1 MSKYTA
7 EQLKSLSSGELVV
20 LVLSMQDQLDRL
32 NENFENLVEQ
42 LRISNSQ
49 RFGRKTERLQDIE
62 GQLSLFNEIEAA
74 CDLNAPEPE
83 PEELLP
89 AARRKKKEKGKREED
104 LKDLPEE
111 PHPHTVSREQLDALF
126 GEGNYRRLAD
136 ETYKRLR
143 CRPMEWVVEVHTVEV
158 YVGTGGEHQDEFLRA
173 DRPKDLLRN
182 SIVTPSLE
190 AAVINAKYVNAL
202 PLYRIEQE
210 FARNGVNLSRQTMSN
225 WTISCAERY
234 FAPFYE
240 RLRQELLKCHVNHCD
255 ETPVDVIHDGRDTRT
270 NSYMWV
276 HRTGELSG
284 GKPVI
289 LYEWQPT
296 RHHRH
301 PVEFYRG
308 YHGVVV
314 TDGLQQ
320 YHLTEKELEGFT
332 NANCWT
338 HARRFFADAV
348 KAMGKSDAAVRRSTA
363 FQALTR
369 IAAIYKLEEALKDL
383 SPEERLKERQKNIR
397 SLVEEYFAW
406 AKALMSGTTVLPKG
420 KTAQGL
426 NYSINQEKYLKVFL
440 DDGEVPIDNSAA
452 ERAIRPFCIGKKNWV
467 LINTMR
473 GAGASAILYSIAET
487 AKANDLNTFAYF
499 EYLLTKLSEAVDEK
513 GNIDTSKLDPLL
525 PWADELPAQ
534 CHKPR
539 R

>member
-7 EQLKSLSSGELVV
+7 EQLKSLSSEELVI
-20 LVLSMQDQLDRL
+20 LVLSMQDQMSRL

-42 LRISNSQ
+42 LRISNGQ
-49 RFGRKTERLQDIE
+49 RFGRKTEKLQEID
-62 GQLSLFNEIEAA
+62 GQLSLFNEVEAA

-83 PEELLP
+83 PEVLLP
-89 AARRKKKEKGKREED
+89 VRRKKKEKGKREED
-104 LKDLPEE
+104 LKGLPEE
-111 PHPHTVSREQLDALF
+111 PHEHKVSKAKLDALF
-126 GEGNYRRLAD
+126 GAGNYRRLAD

-143 CRPMEWVVEVHTVEV
+143 CKPMEWIVEVHTVEV
-158 YVGTGGEHQDEFLRA
+158 YVGTGGEHQDEFLRG

-190 AAVINAKYVNAL
+190 AAVMNAKFVNAL

-210 FARNGVNLSRQTMSN
+210 FARNGVTLSRQTMSN
-225 WTISCAERY
+225 WTILCTERY

-240 RLRQELLKCHVNHCD
+240 RLRQELLKCRVNHCD
-255 ETPVDVIHDGRDTRT
+255 ETPVDVIHDGRETRT
-270 NSYMWV
+270 KSYMWV
-276 HRTGELSG
+276 HRTGEFSG
-284 GKPVI
+284 GRPVI

-363 FQALTR
+363 YQALTR
-369 IAAIYKLEEALKDL
+369 IASIYKLEEALKDL
-383 SPEERLKERQKNIR
+383 SPEERLKERQKTIKP
-397 SLVEEYFAW
+397 LVEEYFAW

-426 NYSINQEKYLKVFL
+426 NYSINQEKYLRVFL
-440 DDGEVPIDNSAA
+440 GDGEVPIDNSAA

-473 GAGASAILYSIAET
+473 GAGASAMLYSIAET
-487 AKANDLNTFAYF
+487 AKANNLNTFAYF
-499 EYLLTKLSEAVDEK
+499 EFLLTALCEAADEK

>member
-7 EQLKSLSSGELVV
+7 EQLKSLSTGELVI
-20 LVLSMQDQLDRL
+20 LVLSMQDQMDRL
-32 NENFENLVEQ
+32 NENFESLVEQ
-42 LRISNSQ
+42 LRISNGQ
-49 RFGRKTERLQDIE
+49 RFGRKTEKLSEID
-62 GQLSLFNEIEAA
+62 GQMSLFNEIEAA
-74 CDLNAPEPE
+74 CDLDEPEPD

-89 AARRKKKEKGKREED
+89 TARRKKKAKGKREED

-111 PHPHTVSREQLDALF
+111 PHPHTVSKAKLDALF
-126 GEGNYRRLAD
+126 GEGNYRRLDD

-143 CRPMEWVVEVHTVEV
+143 CKPMEWVVEVHTVEV

-173 DRPKDLLRN
+173 DRPRDLLRN

-190 AAVINAKYVNAL
+190 AAVLNAKYVNAL

-210 FARNGVNLSRQTMSN
+210 FARYGVSISRQTMSN
-225 WTISCAERY
+225 WTVSCAERY

-240 RLRQELLKCHVNHCD
+240 RLRTELLKCRVNHCD
-255 ETPVDVIHDGRDTRT
+255 ETPVDVIHDGRDTRSK
-270 NSYMWV
+270 SYMWV
-276 HRTGELSG
+276 HRTGELSRG
-284 GKPVI
+284 GPVV
-289 LYEWQPT
+289 LYEWKPT

-301 PVEFYRG
+301 PVEFYRD

-320 YHLTEKELEGFT
+320 YHLAEKEVEGFT

-348 KAMGKSDAAVRRSTA
+348 KAMGKNDAAARRSTA

-369 IAAIYKLEEALKDL
+369 IAAIYKLEEGLKTL
-383 SPEERLKERQKNIR
+383 SPEERLKERQKSIR
-397 SLVEEYFAW
+397 PLVEEYFTW
-406 AKALMSGTTVLPKG
+406 AKVMISDTVVLPKG

-440 DDGEVPIDNSAA
+440 EDGEVPIDNSAA

-467 LINTMR
+467 LINTVR
-473 GAGASAILYSIAET
+473 GAEASAMLYSIAET
-487 AKANDLNTFAYF
+487 AKANNLNTFTYF
-499 EYLLTKLSEAVDEK
+499 EYLLTRLPEAVDEK

>member
-1 MSKYTA
+1 
-7 EQLKSLSSGELVV
+7 
-20 LVLSMQDQLDRL
+20 
-32 NENFENLVEQ
+32 
-42 LRISNSQ
+42 
-49 RFGRKTERLQDIE
+49 
-62 GQLSLFNEIEAA
+62 
-74 CDLNAPEPE
+74 
-83 PEELLP
+83 
-89 AARRKKKEKGKREED
+89 
-104 LKDLPEE
+104 
-111 PHPHTVSREQLDALF
+111 
-126 GEGNYRRLAD
+126 
-136 ETYKRLR
+136 
-143 CRPMEWVVEVHTVEV
+143 
-158 YVGTGGEHQDEFLRA
+158 
-173 DRPKDLLRN
+173 
-182 SIVTPSLE
+182 
-190 AAVINAKYVNAL
+190 
-202 PLYRIEQE
+202 
-210 FARNGVNLSRQTMSN
+210 
-225 WTISCAERY
+225 
-234 FAPFYE
+234 
-240 RLRQELLKCHVNHCD
+240 
-255 ETPVDVIHDGRDTRT
+255 VDVIHDGRDTRT

-301 PVEFYRG
+301 PVEFYRD

-314 TDGLQQ
+314 TDGMQQ

-397 SLVEEYFAW
+397 PLVEEYFAW
-406 AKALMSGTTVLPKG
+406 VKALMSGTTVLPKG

>member
-1 MSKYTA
+1 MAKYTA
-7 EQLKSLSSGELVV
+7 EQLKNLSSGELVI

-42 LRISNSQ
+42 LRVSNGQ
-49 RFGRKTERLQDIE
+49 RFGRKTEKLPEIE

-74 CDLNAPEPE
+74 CDLNEPE
-83 PEELLP
+83 PASEELLP
-89 AARRKKKEKGKREED
+89 AGRRKKKAKGKREED

-111 PHPHTVSREQLDALF
+111 LHPHTVSREKLDALF
-126 GEGNYRRLAD
+126 GEGNYRRLQD
-136 ETYKRLR
+136 ETYRRLR
-143 CRPMEWVVEVHTVEV
+143 CKPMEWVVEVHTVEV

-190 AAVINAKYVNAL
+190 AAVLNAKYVNAL

-210 FARNGVNLSRQTMSN
+210 FARYGVALSRQTMSN

-234 FAPFYE
+234 FAPLYE
-240 RLRQELLKCHVNHCD
+240 RLRQELLKCRVNHCD

-270 NSYMWV
+270 KSYMWV
-276 HRTGELSG
+276 HRTGELSAG
-284 GKPVI
+284 GPVI

-348 KAMGKSDAAVRRSTA
+348 KAMGKSDAAVRKSTA

-369 IAAIYKLEEALKDL
+369 IAAIYKLDEALKGL
-383 SPEERLKERQKNIR
+383 TPEERLKERQKSIR
-397 SLVEEYFAW
+397 TLVEEYFTW
-406 AKALMSGTTVLPKG
+406 AKAMMSGTTVLPKG

-440 DDGEVPIDNSAA
+440 EDGEVPIDNSAA

-467 LINTMR
+467 LINTVR
-473 GAGASAILYSIAET
+473 GAGASAMLYSIAET
-487 AKANDLNTFAYF
+487 AKANGLNTYAYF
-499 EYLLTKLSEAVDEK
+499 EYLLTKLSEAADEK

-525 PWADELPAQ
+525 PWADDLPSQ

>member
-1 MSKYTA
+1 M
-7 EQLKSLSSGELVV
+7 
-20 LVLSMQDQLDRL
+20 
-32 NENFENLVEQ
+32 
-42 LRISNSQ
+42 
-49 RFGRKTERLQDIE
+49 
-62 GQLSLFNEIEAA
+62 
-74 CDLNAPEPE
+74 
-83 PEELLP
+83 
-89 AARRKKKEKGKREED
+89 
-104 LKDLPEE
+104 
-111 PHPHTVSREQLDALF
+111 
-126 GEGNYRRLAD
+126 
-136 ETYKRLR
+136 
-143 CRPMEWVVEVHTVEV
+143 
-158 YVGTGGEHQDEFLRA
+158 
-173 DRPKDLLRN
+173 
-182 SIVTPSLE
+182 
-190 AAVINAKYVNAL
+190 
-202 PLYRIEQE
+202 
-210 FARNGVNLSRQTMSN
+210 
-225 WTISCAERY
+225 
-234 FAPFYE
+234 
-240 RLRQELLKCHVNHCD
+240 
-255 ETPVDVIHDGRDTRT
+255 
-270 NSYMWV
+270 
-276 HRTGELSG
+276 
-284 GKPVI
+284 
-289 LYEWQPT
+289 
-296 RHHRH
+296 
-301 PVEFYRG
+301 
-308 YHGVVV
+308 VV

-397 SLVEEYFAW
+397 PLVEEYFAW
-406 AKALMSGTTVLPKG
+406 VKALMSGTTVLPKG

-525 PWADELPAQ
+525 PWAEELPAQ